1 MSDKHVAIQG
11 KAGPLR
17 PAILVMMGVSGS
29 GKSTIGALLA
39 RTLQWE
45 FGDADSFHPPANVD
59 KMQKGIPLTD
69 EDRWPWLRDKTR
81 AAGACGVVGC
91 SALKRRYRDIL
102 IGERR
107 DVRLVYLKGSEE
119 LIARRMAM
127 RHGHFM
133 PPSLLSSQFTALEEP
148 GPDER
153 PVIVSIEPPPR
164 ETRRPEK

>member
-1 MSDKHVAIQG
+1 MSDKHVAIEG
-11 KAGPLR
+11 GAGPLR
-17 PAILVMMGVSGS
+17 PAILVVMGVSGS

-39 RTLQWE
+39 RNAPMAIR
-45 FGDADSFHPPANVD
+45 DADSFDPPANVD
-59 KMQKGIPLTD
+59 KMRKGIALTD
-69 EDRWPWLRDKTR
+69 EDRWRWLRAIAAWIDKTR

-133 PPSLLSSQFTALEEP
+133 PPSLLSSQFTALE
-148 GPDER
+148 
-153 PVIVSIEPPPR
+153 
-164 ETRRPEK
+164 